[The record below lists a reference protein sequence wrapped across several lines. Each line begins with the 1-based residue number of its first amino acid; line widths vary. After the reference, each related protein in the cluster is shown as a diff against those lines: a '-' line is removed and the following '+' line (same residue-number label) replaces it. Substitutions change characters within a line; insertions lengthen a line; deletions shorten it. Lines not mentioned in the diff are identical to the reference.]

1 MKDETPASA
10 ITDERVF
17 NHTPIIYSVNQNYC
31 FDTNSC
37 KFAIMNS
44 LVESNLSEIKDVM
57 RTYGVIRAYLFGS
70 AAIGNMSDDSDV
82 DFMVSFNPNLSYTEY
97 GNNYFQL
104 IYALQKLLKKDVEII
119 AEETI
124 TNPYLL
130 QSINSQKIA
139 VL

>member
-1 MKDETPASA
+1 
-10 ITDERVF
+10 
-17 NHTPIIYSVNQNYC
+17 
-31 FDTNSC
+31 
-37 KFAIMNS
+37 
-44 LVESNLSEIKDVM
+44 M
-57 RTYGVIRAYLFGS
+57 RSHGVIRAYLFGS
-70 AAIGNMSDDSDV
+70 AAAGNMSDDSDV
-82 DFMVSFNPNLSYTEY
+82 DFMVSFDSDLNYTEY

-104 IYALQKLLKKDVEII
+104 IYALQHLLQKDVDIV

>member
-1 MKDETPASA
+1 MTGYLLISSL
-10 ITDERVF
+10 F
-17 NHTPIIYSVNQNYC
+17 NSVAQNYC
-31 FDTNSC
+31 FDANSC
-37 KFAIMNS
+37 KFVIMNS

-57 RTYGVIRAYLFGS
+57 LTYGVIRAYLFGS

-104 IYALQKLLKKDVEII
+104 IYALQKLLKKDVDII

>member
-1 MKDETPASA
+1 
-10 ITDERVF
+10 
-17 NHTPIIYSVNQNYC
+17 
-31 FDTNSC
+31 
-37 KFAIMNS
+37 MNS
-44 LVESNLSEIKDVM
+44 IVESNLSEIKDVM

-82 DFMVSFNPNLSYTEY
+82 DFMVSFNPDLSYTEY
-97 GNNYFQL
+97 GDNYFQL
-104 IYALQKLLKKDVEII
+104 IYALQKLLKKDVDIL

>member
-1 MKDETPASA
+1 
-10 ITDERVF
+10 
-17 NHTPIIYSVNQNYC
+17 
-31 FDTNSC
+31 
-37 KFAIMNS
+37 MNS
-44 LVESNLSEIKDVM
+44 LVESKLSEIKDVM

-70 AAIGNMSDDSDV
+70 AALGNISDDSDV
-82 DFMVSFNPNLSYTEY
+82 DFMVSFNPDLSYTEY

-104 IYALQKLLKKDVEII
+104 IYALQKLLKKDVDIV

>member
-1 MKDETPASA
+1 
-10 ITDERVF
+10 
-17 NHTPIIYSVNQNYC
+17 
-31 FDTNSC
+31 
-37 KFAIMNS
+37 MNS

-82 DFMVSFNPNLSYTEY
+82 DFMVSFNPDLSYTEY

-104 IYALQKLLKKDVEII
+104 IYALQKLLEKDVDIV